1 MGALGE
7 EVRAT
12 CEPRAE
18 AGRGRGR
25 EQGETRAEGGRK
37 GKEREKKVKPVEG
50 PLHPSWEVA
59 GRAKEKQAA
68 VAAAVVVKPAGEK
81 ITFD

>member
-1 MGALGE
+1 M
-7 EVRAT
+7 
-12 CEPRAE
+12 
-18 AGRGRGR
+18 
-25 EQGETRAEGGRK
+25 
-37 GKEREKKVKPVEG
+37 KPVEG